1 MAIQKAVK
9 EKPAPP
15 VSSLNLALGFR
26 AGAKMANQAD
36 RAAGRSRPRM
46 IARKRQAARISS
58 PPPAARRERHKGSC
72 RGRHLNQAWVK
83 TVWAKTAWATMAWR
97 RLAASHCAG
106 ARAFASYISG
116 HLFWAWPF
124 WLPRWAPML

>member
-46 IARKRQAARISS
+46 IARKGQAARISS

-72 RGRHLNQAWVK
+72 RERHLNQA
-83 TVWAKTAWATMAWR
+83 WAKTAWATMAWR